1 MALIH
6 RPSAITA
13 PMPPPALNLH
23 HHPPPGALPCAASA
37 REVVTH
43 LPPHIYL
50 VAAHAFRAMVREKT
64 SQSLVINGE
73 SGAGKTE
80 TTKKAMQY
88 FASLAGGTGGGG
100 CRAERLHACT
110 EGTAW
115 GVSVLRGWCS
125 RCSEAQA
132 WRRVAGQ

>member
-1 MALIH
+1 MTTSP
-6 RPSAITA
+6 R
-13 PMPPPALNLH
+13 LH
-23 HHPPPGALPCAASA
+23 AAASA

-88 FASLAGGTGGGG
+88 FASLAGGTGACGLDRSCG
-100 CRAERLHACT
+100 CVRCTVVCVLQRRCRGAACSP
-110 EGTAW
+110 
-115 GVSVLRGWCS
+115 GV
-125 RCSEAQA
+125 
-132 WRRVAGQ
+132 